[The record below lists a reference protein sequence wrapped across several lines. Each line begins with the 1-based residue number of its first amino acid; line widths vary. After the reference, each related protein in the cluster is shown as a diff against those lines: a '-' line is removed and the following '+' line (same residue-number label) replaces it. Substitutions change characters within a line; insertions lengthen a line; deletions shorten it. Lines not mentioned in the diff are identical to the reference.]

1 MLNIISI
8 FYKVAFETSKY
19 TVIAFLR
26 NAVFTSL
33 LNISCIKVIP
43 DVSILQEVRSKKFIV
58 YPPGKVYKVFQ
69 WYKIKVNK
77 RIIKVLRNIYLTEKD
92 EKNYLS

>member
-33 LNISCIKVIP
+33 LNISSIKVIP
-43 DVSILQEVRSKKFIV
+43 DNFRGVSILQEVRSKKFIV
-58 YPPGKVYKVFQ
+58 CPPARFFSD
-69 WYKIKVNK
+69 K
-77 RIIKVLRNIYLTEKD
+77 R
-92 EKNYLS
+92 

>member
-33 LNISCIKVIP
+33 LNISSIKVIP
-43 DVSILQEVRSKKFIV
+43 DNFRGVSILQEVRSKKFIV
-58 YPPGKVYKVFQ
+58 YPPGKVYTWFFSDT
-69 WYKIKVNK
+69 
-77 RIIKVLRNIYLTEKD
+77 R
-92 EKNYLS
+92 